1 MKTFSI
7 LPAIFGLLLL
17 VFVVLGMLVYYNYTG
32 FGEYQQ
38 YSQIINFA
46 AIAGV
51 MIVIIRIGSVVAS
64 LPSSKA
70 KKTSPESQKAQKVYK
85 LERDLVQSSQD
96 YRRIMEN
103 SEDYHILTG
112 RRGGK
117 KLHSKNHMEQLKEK
131 SMFDDTASEDLD

>member
-1 MKTFSI
+1 MKTISI

-17 VFVVLGMLVYYNYTG
+17 VFVVLAMLVYANYIG

-64 LPSSKA
+64 LSSNKT
-70 KKTSPESQKAQKVYK
+70 KKNSPESQNAQKVYN
-85 LERDLVQSSQD
+85 LERDLAQSSQD
-96 YRRIMEN
+96 YHRIMAN
-103 SEDYHILTG
+103 AEDYHIITG

-117 KLHSKNHMEQLKEK
+117 KQHSKNHMEQLKER